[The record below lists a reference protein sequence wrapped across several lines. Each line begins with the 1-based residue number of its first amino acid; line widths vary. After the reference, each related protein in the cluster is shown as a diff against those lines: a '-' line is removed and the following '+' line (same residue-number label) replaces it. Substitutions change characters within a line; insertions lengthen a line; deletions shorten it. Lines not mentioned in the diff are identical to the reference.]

1 LWTRRRGFVLL
12 DRNERYHQDA
22 VRFHRSL
29 DPSATRVIT
38 WAIISETYTW
48 LRYHSGYQQAERW
61 LQQEAALEGQ
71 GVLDVVYPAMEMEV
85 GVRRNLSRY
94 SDQDLSYADALS
106 LYVVQS
112 RGDIDA
118 VFAFDH
124 HLALVGAP
132 VFPGPLRP

>member
-1 LWTRRRGFVLL
+1 M
-12 DRNERYHQDA
+12 DRNERYHRDA

-29 DPSATRVIT
+29 DTSAIRVIT
-38 WAIISETYTW
+38 WAIVSETYTW
-48 LRYHSGYQQAERW
+48 LRCQSGYLEAERW
-61 LQQEAALEGQ
+61 LQQEAALENQ
-71 GVLDVVYPAMEMEV
+71 GVLDVVYPTMELEA

-118 VFAFDH
+118 IFAFDH
-124 HLALVGAP
+124 HLALVGVP